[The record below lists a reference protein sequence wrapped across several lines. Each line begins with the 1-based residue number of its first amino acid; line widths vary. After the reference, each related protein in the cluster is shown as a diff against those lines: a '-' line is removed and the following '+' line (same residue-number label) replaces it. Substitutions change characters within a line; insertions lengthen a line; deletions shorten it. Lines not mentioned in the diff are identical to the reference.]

1 MSKQKVIII
10 GAGLGGLVCAALLAK
25 EGLDVTVVEKN
36 QRVWWLFTKLS
47 PRQRYF

>member
-10 GAGLGGLVCAALLAK
+10 GAGLGGLVCAAILAK

-36 QRVWWLFTKLS
+36 PRVGGCLQLS
-47 PRQRYF
+47 LIHI